1 MNFLAWIAIA
11 SLYKIDPEEN
21 EHLKD
26 HCGARH
32 LDVPKLPR
40 FTSTGSA
47 VPRNKYPFI
56 AGLITSLAA
65 GDYRCTGTL
74 ISKRHVLT
82 AAHCVYDLS
91 QALKDVGSEEQC
103 TPNGKLLPPLDM
115 TVYLGTKCPKL
126 RKCPNG
132 EKRTT
137 YKARHIIPHP
147 DFTVCPQA
155 ANDIAV
161 IELDKDANP
170 EEASPVCMPEE
181 DDSVLGRT
189 VTGIGYGIDA
199 RDRPDKFR
207 PGLQELNLAA
217 IYEGDG
223 RIEAKGFEVAMCLG
237 DSGGPLIPAD
247 ASSKAVL
254 FGITSEG
261 NIDCLLTNPFKDE
274 STFKGTFTDVRHH
287 LDWICDITGVC
298 PLRAITRPSPASNG
312 KVLVIKRGTQRRRG
326 FGRRRWF

>member
-32 LDVPKLPR
+32 LDVP
-40 FTSTGSA
+40 
-47 VPRNKYPFI
+47 N
-56 AGLITSLAA
+56 
-65 GDYRCTGTL
+65 YRCTGTL

-223 RIEAKGFEVAMCLG
+223 RIEAKGFEVAMVTVEDLSFLLMLPAKRFC
-237 DSGGPLIPAD
+237 SGLHRKGILI
-247 ASSKAVL
+247 ASSPTRSKMSRRSKVPSLMYVIILTGFATLQVFVHFEQSL
-254 FGITSEG
+254 APVRLRMVKSWLLNEVHSVVEG
-261 NIDCLLTNPFKDE
+261 LGE
-274 STFKGTFTDVRHH
+274 DVGS
-287 LDWICDITGVC
+287 DNDM
-298 PLRAITRPSPASNG
+298 SY
-312 KVLVIKRGTQRRRG
+312 
-326 FGRRRWF
+326 